1 MSGRIDEPEDL
12 AARAGQD
19 LRGSA
24 PAATSKD
31 LLQQLVTDMR
41 EVRDFVVAQREQ
53 KIPDRIN
60 SLERWQRWV
69 IGFSAGV
76 LSIEAIRTVVSY
88 AVPSVARAITGH

>member
-1 MSGRIDEPEDL
+1 MTDNEPVDL
-12 AARAGQD
+12 AAKAGQD

-31 LLQQLVTDMR
+31 LLQQLVMDMR

-88 AVPSVARAITGH
+88 AVPTAARAITGH

>member
-1 MSGRIDEPEDL
+1 MTDNEHEPEDL
-12 AARAGQD
+12 AARAAKEF
-19 LRGSA
+19 RGSS

-31 LLQQLVTDMR
+31 LLQQLVVDMR

-88 AVPSVARAITGH
+88 AVPAAARAITGQ